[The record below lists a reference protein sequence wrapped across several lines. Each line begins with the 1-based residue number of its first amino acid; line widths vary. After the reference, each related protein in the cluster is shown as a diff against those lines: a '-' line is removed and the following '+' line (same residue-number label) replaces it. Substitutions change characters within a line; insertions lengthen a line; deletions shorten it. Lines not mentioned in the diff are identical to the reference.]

1 MAMKMQVHNILDQ
14 RCQPL
19 PQGTV
24 LLDCLAAIVDE
35 ELGDPVDDDD
45 VADRHHYIEDWAT
58 YRGVRVS
65 SW

>member
-1 MAMKMQVHNILDQ
+1 MKMQVHNLLDQ
-14 RCQPL
+14 RLNPL

-24 LLDCLAAIVDE
+24 LLDRLAEIVDE

-45 VADRHHYIEDWAT
+45 VADRHHYIHDWAN
-58 YRGVRVS
+58 YRGVRVA